1 MTTDEPWRLFLH
13 PNLPVPLLPV
23 FAEWMRHSSAHQTLF
38 ISRPNFTFKRFG
50 CSRAYLNPFS
60 THSSAFTY
68 CVTVLLLKH
77 TQLQI
82 YNFPGQ
88 IFFKFHAQAHTVYR
102 HVLPNFHKLLSTGS
116 WDNTHLLSAKA
127 PHRKF
132 LGGFPPIFLLISNKL
147 IFLFILHSSPTPWVW
162 PLLFSSNRPCL
173 APPLPAGLLPHNPF
187 STISINPSVLSTIP
201 YFLSA
206 SSHQWLRHYKRRKC
220 VAYECESARPSSNFL

>member
-1 MTTDEPWRLFLH
+1 
-13 PNLPVPLLPV
+13 
-23 FAEWMRHSSAHQTLF
+23 MRHSSTHQTLF
-38 ISRPNFTFKRFG
+38 ISRPNFTFKRLG
-50 CSRAYLNPFS
+50 CSRSYLNLFS
-60 THSSAFTY
+60 TYSLTFAH
-68 CVTVLLLKH
+68 CVTVFRLKP

-82 YNFPGQ
+82 YSCLGQ
-88 IFFKFHAQAHTVYR
+88 IFFKFYAEAHTLHK

-187 STISINPSVLSTIP
+187 STISINPIAL
-201 YFLSA
+201 
-206 SSHQWLRHYKRRKC
+206 
-220 VAYECESARPSSNFL
+220 